1 MRRGFVLHARRTAI
15 SLITLSITLSAVA
28 NGATGMTTVILV
40 RHAEKVADETL
51 KDPHLTADGQSRAKE
66 LARMLGN
73 AGVTA
78 IYTTPWERTRQTAAP
93 LATALRV
100 QPLEIKTGPTYAN
113 EVASII
119 RAKHAGSTVLIV
131 GHSNTTG
138 DVIRALGI
146 AGAPEIPD
154 AEYDNLFV
162 VTLAEGSEPAL
173 LKLKF

>member
-1 MRRGFVLHARRTAI
+1 MRRSFLFNARRTAI
-15 SLITLSITLSAVA
+15 SLITLITMLSAVA

-40 RHAEKVADETL
+40 RHAEKVADATL
-51 KDPHLTADGQSRAKE
+51 KDPPLTEEGQARAKE

-93 LATALRV
+93 LATALGV
-100 QPLEIKTGPTYAN
+100 QPVEIKTGPTYVK

-119 RAKHAGSTVLIV
+119 RAKHTGSTVLIV
-131 GHSNTTG
+131 GHSNTTP

-146 AGAPEIPD
+146 TDAPAIPETD
-154 AEYDNLFV
+154 YDNLFV
-162 VTLAEGSEPAL
+162 VTLADGSEPAL